1 MEIDN
6 EVPDPPSMENISE
19 ENGAFEPISVAV
31 DEIAFDHCMLHESVC
46 IFLPHFLALRDEYDR
61 GDGDLEI
68 ICDGDNRII
77 CHSCIV
83 ECQSRIMRRSIVRKS
98 QDGLLLPRA
107 QLRYY
112 KIFFIKNQ

>member
-46 IFLPHFLALRDEYDR
+46 ICFTT
-61 GDGDLEI
+61 
-68 ICDGDNRII
+68 
-77 CHSCIV
+77 
-83 ECQSRIMRRSIVRKS
+83 
-98 QDGLLLPRA
+98 
-107 QLRYY
+107 
-112 KIFFIKNQ
+112 FFSFTR

>member
-46 IFLPHFLALRDEYDR
+46 IFFTT
-61 GDGDLEI
+61 
-68 ICDGDNRII
+68 
-77 CHSCIV
+77 
-83 ECQSRIMRRSIVRKS
+83 
-98 QDGLLLPRA
+98 
-107 QLRYY
+107 
-112 KIFFIKNQ
+112 FFSFTR